1 MEVTRCINF
10 PFLFA
15 VILANDKYSRDLFA
29 RSTRSVAELLA
40 IKIIL
45 IAGIEPR

>member
-10 PFLFA
+10 PFLRRY
-15 VILANDKYSRDLFA
+15 LRNDKYSRDLFV
-29 RSTRSVAELLA
+29 RSARSVAKLPA